1 MKIVLKFRTRIP
13 ATSPYS
19 RASLVKYSN
28 GVSLSGPSDHLLSP
42 SEGPGGNP
50 LPVACHMRRCYAVV
64 LFWSNAGYAGWR
76 NRASEALGFE
86 SRRAIGQSLREKIP
100 PPSALRTP

>member
-19 RASLVKYSN
+19 RASLVKNSS
-28 GVSLSGPSDHLLSP
+28 GESLRGPSDHLLSP

-50 LPVACHMRRCYAVV
+50 LPVVRHLGRCYAVV

-76 NRASEALGFE
+76 NRASAAHGFE
-86 SRRAIGQSLREKIP
+86 SRSAIDQSLCEKI
-100 PPSALRTP
+100 